1 MLQKISQMFSSNK
14 NGDEKQNEETLST
27 AKMSA
32 ESVHR
37 FSSQYG
43 GETSRGYV
51 AGNLAGNAH
60 NYPKYGD
67 FTDACVMVID

>member
-1 MLQKISQMFSSNK
+1 MLQKLSKMFSSN
-14 NGDEKQNEETLST
+14 NGSEKQSEETLST

-32 ESVHR
+32 ERIHR

-43 GETSRGYV
+43 GENSRGYV
-51 AGNLAGNAH
+51 ADNLAGNAH

-67 FTDACVMVID
+67 FTDACVMVIK

>member
-1 MLQKISQMFSSNK
+1 MLQKLSKMFSSK
-14 NGDEKQNEETLST
+14 NGGERQNEETLST

-32 ESVHR
+32 ESIHR

-43 GETSRGYV
+43 GENSRGYV
-51 AGNLAGNAH
+51 AKNLAGNAH

-67 FTDACVMVID
+67 FTDACVMVIE